1 MLTTK
6 RFTGRNSQSQKS
18 QKLSLIFRK
27 VEFNSDSYLVIE
39 HSATHG
45 FWSTFSICFLWQVSV
60 EDHKVHSARA
70 SQSHHNL
77 PSSDAPMMGHNLRAD
92 IINPMAGQPTPLT
105 PLLGRIISV
114 DLSGY
119 SNNRGDRCR
128 PLQVRVVS
136 DPFHSRPFGS
146 GPTSLEFVS
155 NFPWENGFLWG
166 SSQAVSKWLGSPP
179 IL

>member
-1 MLTTK
+1 MKQTKTTWNSSWMPIHYAWNLTWITKMSYVLKELLIVFSEWCRWHHSCAYHK
-6 RFTGRNSQSQKS
+6 RFTSRYSQSQKS

-92 IINPMAGQPTPLT
+92 IINPMAGQPTPPT
-105 PLLGRIISV
+105 PKYPTPLGRIISV
-114 DLSGY
+114 DL
-119 SNNRGDRCR
+119 
-128 PLQVRVVS
+128 
-136 DPFHSRPFGS
+136 
-146 GPTSLEFVS
+146 
-155 NFPWENGFLWG
+155 
-166 SSQAVSKWLGSPP
+166 
-179 IL
+179 